1 MSGGDDVVVNPE
13 SVAQTAQAVATA
25 LGQAAEP
32 GPVPYAA
39 GASPIDAAAAAASGV
54 VIALVSAGS
63 GDLAPRGGEVM
74 GVSQDALAGLQSA
87 DGQNTTDLQTV
98 GDQAQAQL
106 PVRPGA
112 AASAASA
119 AQAGGPASALTGG
132 SGQVEQV
139 LSSGESALGAPASAL
154 GEVSSPA
161 SALSSSPLS
170 SLSEPAAQVSQ
181 QSGHGEPP
189 AGPSPDGEQ
198 PSPQTPPQQSA

>member
-1 MSGGDDVVVNPE
+1 MSGGDDVVVNPATVE
-13 SVAQTAQAVATA
+13 HAAQAVSTA

-39 GASPIDAAAAAASGV
+39 GASPIDAAATAASGQ

-74 GVSQDALAGLQSA
+74 GVTQDALAGLQSA

-119 AQAGGPASALTGG
+119 AQGGPASALTGG
-132 SGQVEQV
+132 LGQVEQV
-139 LSSGESALGAPASAL
+139 LSSGASALGAPASAL
-154 GEVSSPA
+154 GGVSSPA
-161 SALSSSPLS
+161 SALSGSPLS

>member
-13 SVAQTAQAVATA
+13 SVEQAAQAVSTA

-39 GASPIDAAAAAASGV
+39 GASPIDAAATAASGQ

-74 GVSQDALAGLQSA
+74 GVTQDALAGLQSA

-119 AQAGGPASALTGG
+119 AQGGPASALTGG
-132 SGQVEQV
+132 LGQVEQV
-139 LSSGESALGAPASAL
+139 LSSGASALGAPASGL

-161 SALSSSPLS
+161 SALSGSPLS

-189 AGPSPDGEQ
+189 AAPAPDDQQ

>member
-13 SVAQTAQAVATA
+13 SVEQAAQAVSTA

-39 GASPIDAAAAAASGV
+39 GASPIDAAATAASGV

-74 GVSQDALAGLQSA
+74 GVTQDALAGLQSA

-112 AASAASA
+112 PASAASA
-119 AQAGGPASALTGG
+119 AQGGPASALTGG

-139 LSSGESALGAPASAL
+139 LSSGASALGAPASAL

-161 SALSSSPLS
+161 SALSGSPLS

-181 QSGHGEPP
+181 LSGHGEPP
-189 AGPSPDGEQ
+189 AGPSPDGQQ